1 MRSTIWKWS
10 LKRLFRERVW
20 TELRGAEPFMRS
32 KSSSLSRNLFP
43 LMDADSSL
51 LCTQL
56 VRHGT
61 LSWARW
67 IQSTPSVRAI
77 LILSR
82 VRLSLSRDLCHFRFD
97 SLYSCCKLS
106 PTYPL
111 NIFGTWML
119 PWGSFKPL
127 LQLHVVCM
135 YYTHCCGTTGMN
147 LFPKFTTKV

>member
-1 MRSTIWKWS
+1 MGSMIWKWS
-10 LKRLFRERVW
+10 LKRLFRDRVW
-20 TELRGAEPFMRS
+20 TELRGTEHFMRS
-32 KSSSLSRNLFP
+32 KSSSLSRNLVP

-51 LCTQL
+51 LYTQL

-77 LILSR
+77 LILST
-82 VRLSLSRDLCHFRFD
+82 VRLSLSRYLCHFRFH
-97 SLYSCCKLS
+97 SLCSCCKFS

-127 LQLHVVCM
+127 LQLRVVCV
-135 YYTHCCGTTGMN
+135 YYTHFCRTTGMN
-147 LFPKFTTKV
+147 LFPKCMTKV